1 MKKKLYALS
10 GVLMVVLVIS
20 GLWATKAI
28 NLTVAQQSVEPAAT
42 SIAAELSMQEMTE
55 GASLIVTGKCAGT
68 RSQWVGRDL
77 VTVATVSVMETIK
90 GDQSE
95 TVTVV
100 MPGGVDSNRQFPV
113 AVTYPGAPQISQT
126 EEVVLFLA
134 NDDTVANGY
143 SVMGYSQG
151 KYSVNEDDT
160 GEKVVFRDL
169 TKVRMQTGMGTVRGN
184 IQVVKLREFI
194 EKVRSYLR

>member
-1 MKKKLYALS
+1 MKKKLFALS
-10 GVLMVVLVIS
+10 GVLMVALVIS

-42 SIAAELSMQEMTE
+42 SLVAELSMQEMTE
-55 GASLIVTGKCAGT
+55 GASMIVTGTCAGT
-68 RSQWVGRDL
+68 RSQWIGRDL
-77 VTVATVSVMETIK
+77 VTVATVSVTETIK
-90 GDQSE
+90 GDQSD
-95 TVTVV
+95 TLTVV
-100 MPGGVDSNRQFPV
+100 IPGGVDSNRQFPV
-113 AVTYPGAPQISQT
+113 AVTYPGAPQISPT

-134 NDDTVANGY
+134 SDDSVANGY

-151 KYSVNEDDT
+151 KYSVNESDT

-184 IQVVKLREFI
+184 IQVVKLSEFI